1 MYKLILGHIRITVS
15 DDSINREQAT
25 NAARQAIAAAQAQ
38 GKVLSHIEI
47 SKGETDL
54 EIRPTEKV
62 GHRTSRK
69 TLKQSLLDGM
79 QAAIQE
85 KLYPTGTFSNK
96 DLWYDGD
103 TGQEW
108 TGNPVNDARDE
119 LLKAFESWAA
129 EMKG

>member
-1 MYKLILGHIRITVS
+1 MYKLIIGNIRITVS
-15 DDSINREQAT
+15 DDTISHEQAT
-25 NAARQAIAAAQAQ
+25 SAARQSISAAQAQ

-47 SKGETDL
+47 SKGETGL
-54 EIRPTEKV
+54 EVTPTEKS

-69 TLKQSLLDGM
+69 TIKQSLLDGM
-79 QAAIQE
+79 HTAIQE

-108 TGNPVNDARDE
+108 SGEAVQVARE
-119 LLKAFESWAA
+119 EVVEEFEKW
-129 EMKG
+129 MKTV

>member
-1 MYKLILGHIRITVS
+1 MYKLIIGNIRITVS
-15 DDSINREQAT
+15 DDSISHEQAT
-25 NAARQAIAAAQAQ
+25 SAARQSISAAQAQ

-47 SKGETDL
+47 SKGEMGL
-54 EIRPTEKV
+54 EVTPTEKI

-79 QAAIQE
+79 HAAIQE

-119 LLKAFESWAA
+119 IMKAFEDWASS
-129 EMKG
+129 MK